1 MKSLMFL
8 SQFVRD
14 MRSQKLR
21 TFLTIFGIIWGTISV
36 VLLLAFGVG
45 VGRQMSENLH
55 GLGEGIIILWPGRT
69 SVAYE
74 GLSRGRALHFREDD
88 AFLIQR
94 EVRQIK
100 LISPEYSRYGVE
112 FKYGRNTYS
121 TQVQGIY
128 PGYEQMRNIIP
139 ERGGRFLN
147 PVDIELRRRVV
158 FIGSKLKEELFKEQ
172 PAIGKYVFVNGVP
185 FQVIGVLIKKIQNS
199 TYGNPDELIAFIPG
213 TTFSSF
219 FGHRYI
225 TNMVIQA
232 HDPYQ
237 NEFIKK
243 RILQVLA
250 KRYKFHPED
259 KEALGIWDTIEG
271 EKITS
276 AIMVGFNV
284 FLGIVGAF
292 TLIVGAIG
300 VSNIMN
306 VVVEERTREIGL
318 KMAIGAKKGF
328 VLMQFLFETLLITL
342 IGGAIGLAISYG
354 IIAIF
359 PKSNVEEYIG
369 RPALSLEVAFIT
381 VALLGMIGFISGFG
395 PARRAANLNPVE
407 ALRS

>member
-1 MKSLMFL
+1 MFL